1 METPVIEVRDLV
13 AGYGKLQVLQGI
25 SISLSD
31 GEIVSLIGPNGSGK
45 STLIKSIVGLAKV
58 FSGHILYK
66 GVDILGFRTDRLAR
80 LGIGYVPQL
89 SNIFLSL
96 SVEENLEMGAYARS
110 DGRSLRNDMEAIYSL
125 FPELKGRRKERAE
138 NLSGGERQMLAL
150 ARALMGR
157 PKVLLLDE
165 PTASLSPKATASIFQ
180 CLKRIRDSGTPILL
194 AEQNALKALESSDR
208 CYLLVA
214 GKCIAEG
221 PSEDI
226 LGNKDIGRLY
236 LGLRVGA

>member
-1 METPVIEVRDLV
+1 MGTPIIEVRDLV

-25 SISLSD
+25 SISLGD

-58 FSGHILYK
+58 FSGQILYK
-66 GVDILGFRTDRLAR
+66 GVDILGLRTDRLAR

-89 SNIFLSL
+89 SSIFLSL

-110 DGRSLRNDMEAIYSL
+110 ESRSLRDDMEAIYSL

-180 CLKRIRDSGTPILL
+180 CLQRIRDSGTPILI

-236 LGLRVGA
+236 LGLRVGT